1 MLHALLLAAALAS
14 PAPSPAQGS
23 RCFDSF
29 LGVGS
34 LIAAPEDVVRGV
46 QNSKPDR
53 IIRVDVVQAKSL
65 HDTPIVGFLYISQAD
80 RVLFSTRKRKNIDPA
95 VVPLIH
101 EIYAA
106 ASTATAAQLN
116 HLLERQDGNA
126 VLYLRN
132 PNFLKRLPLRALP
145 CVVLSSEVKAP

>member
-14 PAPSPAQGS
+14 PSPSPAQES
-23 RCFDSF
+23 HCLDSF
-29 LGVGS
+29 YGVGA
-34 LIAAPEDVVRGV
+34 LFVAPEDVARGV
-46 QNSKPDR
+46 QNSRPDR

-95 VVPLIH
+95 VAPLIR

-106 ASTATAAQLN
+106 ASTATAPQLN
-116 HLLERQDGNA
+116 RLLERQDGNA

-132 PNFLKRLPLRALP
+132 PQFLKRLPLRALP
-145 CVVLSSEVKAP
+145 CVVLSATEKPR

>member
-14 PAPSPAQGS
+14 PAASPAQES
-23 RCFDSF
+23 YCLDSF
-29 LGVGS
+29 YAVGS
-34 LIAAPEDVVRGV
+34 LFVAPEDVARGV
-46 QNSKPDR
+46 QHSQPDR
-53 IIRVDVVQAKSL
+53 IIRVDIVQAKSL
-65 HDTPIVGFLYISQAD
+65 RDTPIVGFLYVSQAD

-116 HLLERQDGNA
+116 RLLERQDGNA

-132 PNFLKRLPLRALP
+132 PQFLKRLPLRALP
-145 CVVLSSEVKAP
+145 CVVMSSTKAH